1 MWFVYKSIFAE
12 RRYMSY
18 STRKR
23 TSDDIIVKEFWRNN
37 ERFADLF
44 NAVLFKGKCVIK
56 AENLQEIDT
65 DVSGTIR
72 VQEYKETLK
81 RARDVVKKYYN
92 GVEFNILGLE
102 MQEKVHLAM
111 PLRTMV
117 YDALGYIKEYNEFKS
132 NKTNTEYKSNNKAE
146 SYRTSEEFLSGLNYS
161 DRFHPIITIVFYYGE
176 QRWNG
181 PMSLSD
187 MMVDMPD
194 EVKEMFNDYRINL
207 VQIGNTADYDFN
219 NDEVKALFD
228 ITNSIYNKDFNAI
241 SKKYSEKSLSVELID
256 MISEMTGTK
265 ELAKLVNEEKEDK
278 EDDVHMWSAMKEFRD
293 SGVQEGR
300 REGLLEGKR
309 EGIIEGK
316 LEGQTEAR
324 LDSIKTIMRKLNQT
338 ADEAMDTLDI
348 EEKDRAKYRE
358 LINS

>member
-1 MWFVYKSIFAE
+1 
-12 RRYMSY
+12 
-18 STRKR
+18 
-23 TSDDIIVKEFWRNN
+23 
-37 ERFADLF
+37 
-44 NAVLFKGKCVIK
+44 
-56 AENLQEIDT
+56 
-65 DVSGTIR
+65 
-72 VQEYKETLK
+72 
-81 RARDVVKKYYN
+81 
-92 GVEFNILGLE
+92 
-102 MQEKVHLAM
+102 
-111 PLRTMV
+111 
-117 YDALGYIKEYNEFKS
+117 
-132 NKTNTEYKSNNKAE
+132 
-146 SYRTSEEFLSGLNYS
+146 
-161 DRFHPIITIVFYYGE
+161 
-176 QRWNG
+176 
-181 PMSLSD
+181 MSLSD

-316 LEGQTEAR
+316 L
-324 LDSIKTIMRKLNQT
+324 
-338 ADEAMDTLDI
+338 
-348 EEKDRAKYRE
+348 
-358 LINS
+358 